1 MQFQH
6 RREDS
11 TDDKRRQ
18 SNVRSEVLTAVAKKV
33 TAFWDVMLCTLIPLI
48 FWVEG

>member
-6 RREDS
+6 RSEDI

-18 SNVRSEVLTAVAKKV
+18 SNVSSEVLTAVTKRV
-33 TAFWDVMLCTLIPLI
+33 TAFWDVMLCSLIQ
-48 FWVEG
+48 VY